1 MNKNKNDLRFL
12 QERIASLKRQLRE
25 CKQVSELRK
34 TKSLNLITEI
44 KKLRKLITTYRI
56 SN

>member
-1 MNKNKNDLRFL
+1 MNRDKNDLRFL